1 MARITFEYD
10 PADPGNVGVDFDL
23 DIADEETFDA
33 ETLVEILATGVDGV
47 VVSCWEDNDER
58 EHVILGVA
66 KLLLLANDA
75 RRSDDD
81 E

>member
-10 PADPGNVGVDFDL
+10 PDSPDNIEVDI
-23 DIADEETFDA
+23 DISDEEILDA
-33 ETLVEILATGVDGV
+33 ATLIEILATGVDSV
-47 VVSCWEDNDER
+47 AVSCWETNDDR
-58 EHVILGVA
+58 EQATLNVA

-81 E
+81 ED

>member
-10 PADPGNVGVDFDL
+10 PDKPDNIEVDL
-23 DIADEETFDA
+23 DIADEEILDSA
-33 ETLVEILATGVDGV
+33 TLIEILATGVDSV
-47 VVSCWEDNDER
+47 AVSCWETNGER
-58 EHVILGVA
+58 ELATLNVA

-75 RRSDDD
+75 RRGDDD